1 MTDKTGSS
9 LSVSISCLLAFL
21 LFRPSSPHSQP
32 LCNHHP
38 NTFQTVHLL
47 CTPTHIHQLTFSLLP
62 LNHESNLKILSSNLS
77 RYLPSCNLILKST
90 IPFCLKRLIVHSLWI
105 KIFVSL
111 EYFYKVFIYL
121 VCILL
126 VVDSWIFIF
135 SLFLFMKS
143 LWSLKILFDHLPSLR
158 WRDVVVERQF
168 PVSVVH
174 RHIHYLVF

>member
-32 LCNHHP
+32 LRNHHP
-38 NTFQTVHLL
+38 NTSYQTVHLL
-47 CTPTHIHQLTFSLLP
+47 FTPTRIHQLTFSLLP

-77 RYLPSCNLILKST
+77 HYLPSCNLILKST
-90 IPFCLKRLIVHSLWI
+90 IPFCLKRLIVHFSWM

-111 EYFYKVFIYL
+111 KYFYKVCIYL

-126 VVDSWIFIF
+126 VVDS
-135 SLFLFMKS
+135 
-143 LWSLKILFDHLPSLR
+143 
-158 WRDVVVERQF
+158 
-168 PVSVVH
+168 
-174 RHIHYLVF
+174 